1 MSDTNIKIK
10 EKSAWKTFNK
20 RLDQLTSLFQVE
32 PSREEAKGLYD
43 KVIEELN
50 KLNLLFVERME
61 NELK

>member
-10 EKSAWKTFNK
+10 EKSAWKIFNK
-20 RLDQLTSLFQVE
+20 KLDQLASLFQVE
-32 PSREEAKGLYD
+32 PSREEVKVLYD